1 MKMMKIIITVN
12 KEKYEHYIHIVL
24 KSYLRYDFSVPYK
37 IPFKEMFIVLWMQ
50 PLDNILVISQ

>member
-1 MKMMKIIITVN
+1 MKTIITVN

-37 IPFKEMFIVLWMQ
+37 IPFKEMFIVLWKQ
-50 PLDNILVISQ
+50 SLDNILVISQ